1 VFRLIPLDVF
11 RILLSVA
18 ILGYASWVDLKTREI
33 YDLVWI
39 VSGAAGLLLGLYEV
53 YLGEVTLI
61 GLAFP
66 VLFSAALS
74 ALLGRVGLFGGADV
88 WAFITLSII
97 HPSRPG
103 YPWPLLGIVSVIYP
117 LSIFSNS
124 AIAGASFALV
134 LLARNIVTM
143 LAGGPLFEGI
153 SSDSSWRKLVVM
165 FTGVKLRLDSVR
177 GPPFQYP
184 LECPQG
190 EGGGERRLILMP
202 DINDDDTAREIF
214 RRLEEGGVEEAWVS
228 NTLPFL
234 VFIAIGYVL
243 TVLLGD
249 IVLYLLSGLLL

>member
-1 VFRLIPLDVF
+1 MDIF

-18 ILGYASWVDLKTREI
+18 MLGYASWVDLKTREI

-39 VSGAAGLLLGLYEV
+39 VSGIAGLFLSLYEV
-53 YLGEVTLI
+53 YLGEMTLI

-74 ALLGRVGLFGGADV
+74 VLLGRIGLFGGADV
-88 WAFITLSII
+88 WAFIVLSII
-97 HPSRPG
+97 HPTRPG

-124 AIAGASFALV
+124 AIAGASFALI
-134 LLARNIVTM
+134 LLTRNIVMM
-143 LAGGPLFEGI
+143 LAGRPLFDGI
-153 SSDSSWRKLVVM
+153 SFDSSLRKLVVM
-165 FTGVKLRLDSVR
+165 FTGVKVRLDSVR

-184 LECPQG
+184 LECPRD
-190 EGGGERRLILMP
+190 GGGERKLILMP
-202 DINDDDTAREIF
+202 NINDDDAAREIF
-214 RRLEEGGVEEAWVS
+214 LRLEDEGVEEAWVS

-234 VFIAIGYVL
+234 VFIAIGYIL

-249 IVLYLLSGLLL
+249 IALYLLTGLLF

>member
-33 YDLVWI
+33 YDLLWI
-39 VSGAAGLLLGLYEV
+39 VSGAAGLLLGL
-53 YLGEVTLI
+53 LR
-61 GLAFP
+61 GLSRGDDYDRP
-66 VLFSAALS
+66 GVPR
-74 ALLGRVGLFGGADV
+74 ALLRGPLRPPRPCRALRGGRCLGFHHAL
-88 WAFITLSII
+88 II

-134 LLARNIVTM
+134 LLARNIGTM
-143 LAGGPLFEGI
+143 LAGKPLFEGI

-165 FTGVKLRLDSVR
+165 FTGVKVRLDSVR

-184 LECPQG
+184 LECPR
-190 EGGGERRLILMP
+190 GGRGRR
-202 DINDDDTAREIF
+202 R
-214 RRLEEGGVEEAWVS
+214 GS
-228 NTLPFL
+228 
-234 VFIAIGYVL
+234 
-243 TVLLGD
+243 
-249 IVLYLLSGLLL
+249 

>member
-1 VFRLIPLDVF
+1 MIPLDFF

-18 ILGYASWVDLKTREI
+18 MLGYASWVDLKTREI
-33 YDLVWI
+33 YDLLWI

-53 YLGEVTLI
+53 YLGEMTLI
-61 GLAFP
+61 GLTFP

-124 AIAGASFALV
+124 AITGASFALV
-134 LLARNIVTM
+134 LLTRNIVTM
-143 LAGGPLFEGI
+143 LVGGPLFEGI
-153 SSDSSWRKLVVM
+153 SSDSWRKLVVM
-165 FTGVKLRLDSVR
+165 FTGVRLRLDSVR

-190 EGGGERRLILMP
+190 EVGGERRLILMP

-234 VFIAIGYVL
+234 VFIAIGYVV
-243 TVLLGD
+243 TILLGD
-249 IVLYLLSGLLL
+249 IVLYLLTGLFF

>member
-1 VFRLIPLDVF
+1 VFLLIPLDVL
-11 RILLSVA
+11 RMLISVA
-18 ILGYASWVDLKTREI
+18 MLGYASWVDLKTREI

-39 VSGAAGLLLGLYEV
+39 VSGAAGLFLGLYEV
-53 YLGEVTLI
+53 YIGEMTVI
-61 GLAFP
+61 SLAFP

-74 ALLGRVGLFGGADV
+74 VLMGRVGLFGGADV
-88 WAFITLSII
+88 WAFIALSII
-97 HPSRPG
+97 HPSQPS

-124 AIAGASFALV
+124 AIAGASFAMV

-143 LAGGPLFEGI
+143 LAGKPLFEGI
-153 SSDSSWRKLVVM
+153 SSDSLRKLVVM
-165 FTGVKLRLDSVR
+165 FTGVKVRLASIG

-184 LECPQG
+184 LECYQG

-214 RRLEEGGVEEAWVS
+214 RQLEERGVEEAWVS

-234 VFIAIGYVL
+234 VFITAGYAL

-249 IVLYLLSGLLL
+249 IALSIISWLFF

>member
-1 VFRLIPLDVF
+1 MDFF
-11 RILLSVA
+11 RILLSASMLV
-18 ILGYASWVDLKTREI
+18 YASWVDLKTREI
-33 YDLVWI
+33 YDLLWI

-53 YLGEVTLI
+53 YLGEMTLI

-74 ALLGRVGLFGGADV
+74 VLLGRVGLFGGADV

-97 HPSRPG
+97 HPSHPG

-143 LAGGPLFEGI
+143 LAGRPLFEGI
-153 SSDSSWRKLVVM
+153 SSDSSWKKLVVM
-165 FTGVKLRLDSVR
+165 FTGVRAKLNSVR

-184 LECPQG
+184 LECPQ
-190 EGGGERRLILMP
+190 EGASERRLILMP
-202 DINDDDTAREIF
+202 DINDDDAAREIF
-214 RRLEEGGVEEAWVS
+214 RRLQEGGVKEAWVS

-243 TVLLGD
+243 TVLMGD
-249 IVLYLLSGLLL
+249 IALYLLTGLFF